1 MKLKI
6 GYYLPQK
13 TREIIIIET
22 EDKIV
27 LLLSAEKI
35 NKSYSEKILLKD
47 AVLEI
52 QEGDKIGL
60 IGVNGT
66 GKSTLLKIIA
76 GLETPDSG
84 IVTKAG
90 SVRVGYLPQN
100 PVFPEGITV
109 LEQVKHGIA
118 LQQRES
124 KEYECKTIL
133 TRLGIADF
141 DQPVSRLS
149 GGQKK
154 RVSLAS
160 ALVTPVEVLV
170 LDEPTNHLD
179 NDMVDWLESYLA
191 RYTGAMLMVTHD
203 RYFLDR
209 VTNRIV
215 ELQDGSLYGYQA
227 NYTKYLELKAER
239 EDMAAA
245 SERKRQSLLRKELE
259 WLRRGA
265 RARGTKQRFRVERF
279 AEMSAQEVKT
289 EQEKLT
295 MSSMGTRLGRKII
308 EINGISKHYCE
319 KQLIRDFSYNLL
331 RGDRIGII
339 GANGC
344 GKSTLLKIMI
354 GNVAPDSGTVTVG
367 ETVRIGYFSQEC
379 EEMDTGLRAIDYI
392 RDISPEAVTPDGTL
406 SAAQMMEKF
415 LFTAD
420 LQYSVIGR
428 LSGGER
434 RRLYLLGVLM
444 QAPNVLLFD
453 EPTNDL
459 DIQTL
464 TILEDYLR
472 SFSGAVIVVSHDR
485 YFLDKVAEH
494 IFAFE
499 RGGEIHDYAGGYSDY
514 LTFQKLEQEDAPKA
528 KESRPKT
535 AYREKSVK
543 LKFTFKEQREYGEI
557 DAVIAG
563 LEEKIAEKERE
574 IAKEASNYVLLSEL
588 IAEKEALEAELNAQ
602 TERWLYL
609 NDLADRIAQQN
620 SGESS

>member
-1 MKLKI
+1 M
-6 GYYLPQK
+6 
-13 TREIIIIET
+13 
-22 EDKIV
+22 

-66 GKSTLLKIIA
+66 GKSTLLKIVA

-84 IVTKAG
+84 TVTKAG
-90 SVRVGYLPQN
+90 GVRVGYLPQN

-109 LEQVKHGIA
+109 LEQVRHGIA

-124 KEYECKTIL
+124 KEYECKAIL

-141 DQPVSRLS
+141 DEPVSRLS

-215 ELQDGSLYGYQA
+215 ELQDGSLYSYQA

-259 WLRRGA
+259 WIRRGA
-265 RARGTKQRFRVERF
+265 RARSTKQRFRVERF
-279 AEMSAQEVKT
+279 AELSAQEVKT

-295 MSSMGTRLGRKII
+295 MSSMSTRLGRKII
-308 EINGISKHYCE
+308 EIDGISKRYGDR
-319 KQLIRDFSYNLL
+319 QLIHNFTYNLL
-331 RGDRIGII
+331 RGDRVGII

-344 GKSTLLKIMI
+344 GKSTLLKIML
-354 GNVAPDSGTVTVG
+354 GTVAPDSGTVTVG

-406 SAAQMMEKF
+406 TAAQMMEKF

-420 LQYSVIGR
+420 LQYSLIGR

-499 RGGEIHDYAGGYSDY
+499 RGGDIHDYAGGYSDY
-514 LTFQKLEQEDAPKA
+514 LTFQKPEQEDTPKA

-535 AYREKSVK
+535 TYRQKSDK

-588 IAEKEALEAELNAQ
+588 IAEKEVLEAELDTQ
-602 TERWLYL
+602 TERWVYL